1 MALRRFWVCLIDD
14 VSDTP
19 NRELKRPQP
28 HTAGTAPIFS
38 CQNSGPKALRSREIA
53 ISCGSVVWAVEFRVG
68 FRPLRATPGPQ
79 GFPAHSSWSHSDS
92 WDAPANC
99 RFQLCYLPSR
109 DIPTQP
115 TLGDHH
121 GREEKKVC
129 VHVIFLFCFVG
140 GFCLFVWPCCVKLIA
155 LTLLAGMV
163 ALPFLFVLY
172 AVNSQI
178 SRNLHLQ
185 TDFPS

>member
-1 MALRRFWVCLIDD
+1 MIDD

-19 NRELKRPQP
+19 NRELKRPQL

-53 ISCGSVVWAVEFRVG
+53 IPSGSVVWAVEFRVG

-121 GREEKKVC
+121 GREEKKSMC
-129 VHVIFLFCFVG
+129 ACYIFVLFCWG
-140 GFCLFVWPCCVKLIA
+140 CLFVWPCCVNLIA